1 VHTVRPEVVTELAEQ
16 VELLLVTVKAPALD
30 EALERVEAAPRFAV
44 PLLNGIEH
52 MQTLRERLPDTTVVG
67 ASIGRIEA
75 WLERPGVVVQP
86 TPSVVMTVASGA
98 PVQLLR
104 RTGAEVRENG
114 SAAEVLWEKL
124 ARQAPTA
131 AATSVTQRPIG
142 ELRSDPEWRGR
153 LRAAIEETCAVAA
166 ADSVTLSP
174 DAEWEIIEAMPP
186 LLTSSTARDIAAGVP
201 SELDAI
207 TGARVRADGASAST
221 LPCSRRCTT
230 RHAERRCA
238 DPGALRLGARARQER
253 PAARRAPAPRVRDR
267 GRTAGEIFDRVV
279 CSTDSGRIA
288 EVAQRYGA
296 DVPFLRP
303 SELATATSPDIEWIK
318 HALDQLDA
326 HYDLFAI
333 VRATNP
339 FRGPTCCAAGSSSC
353 WRPRGGLDPAVE
365 LVKQHPGRCGCSR
378 ADDAALL
385 DQSHLDVVARGPVP
399 GAAPVYVRT
408 ARSRSRGRA
417 SCRRPARAKGGRR
430 PY

>member
-1 VHTVRPEVVTELAEQ
+1 MTVAVLGPGAVGGVLTVGLMEAGIDVVCIARPATAAVIRSEGLSLRQGERVHTVRPEVVTELAEQ

-30 EALERVEAAPRFAV
+30 EALERVEAAPRFVV

-52 MQTLRERLPDTTVVG
+52 MQTLRERLPNTTVVG

-166 ADSVTLSP
+166 ADGVTLSP

-207 TGARVRADGASAST
+207 TGAAVRAG
-221 LPCSRRCTT
+221 R
-230 RHAERRCA
+230 
-238 DPGALRLGARARQER
+238 RLGVDT
-253 PAARRAPAPRVRDR
+253 PVL
-267 GRTAGEIFDRVV
+267 
-279 CSTDSGRIA
+279 
-288 EVAQRYGA
+288 AQM
-296 DVPFLRP
+296 
-303 SELATATSPDIEWIK
+303 
-318 HALDQLDA
+318 
-326 HYDLFAI
+326 YDEA
-333 VRATNP
+333 
-339 FRGPTCCAAGSSSC
+339 C
-353 WRPRGGLDPAVE
+353 
-365 LVKQHPGRCGCSR
+365 
-378 ADDAALL
+378 
-385 DQSHLDVVARGPVP
+385 
-399 GAAPVYVRT
+399 
-408 ARSRSRGRA
+408 RA
-417 SCRRPARAKGGRR
+417 SLR
-430 PY
+430 